1 MPKVSV
7 VTSVYNGEV
16 FLEQC
21 VRSILGQTFRDFE
34 FIILNNGST
43 DRTAQI
49 LNQLRDPRL
58 RIIHQENLGVT
69 RSLDKG
75 VRMAR
80 ADLIARL
87 DVDDYSFPNRLE
99 RQVDFMDR
107 NLDYALC
114 GAKSLELIGDKILPQ
129 RVPFI
134 ENDENIRRI
143 LSCYNPFAHSAIM
156 FRKQSFIDAGGYDEQ
171 FTFGIDYDL
180 WIRILQTGKGY
191 ILEDELTMIR
201 LSAES
206 MSFQNSR
213 KQKLEGLSLRWRAFN
228 NFGGNPMKVTLLFLK
243 SVLGLIFPLNIRFQR
258 SGAHKKKSFTA
269 SILSRLER
277 M

>member
-1 MPKVSV
+1 MPKVSI
-7 VTSVYNGEV
+7 VTSVHNGEA

-21 VRSILGQTFRDFE
+21 VHSILDQTFRDFE
-34 FIILNNGST
+34 FIVLNNGST
-43 DRTAQI
+43 DGTAQI

-87 DVDDYSFPNRLE
+87 DADDYSFPNRLK
-99 RQVDFMDR
+99 RQVNFMDK

-114 GAKSLELIGDKILPQ
+114 GSKFLELTGDKVSSQ
-129 RVPFI
+129 KVPFV
-134 ENDENIRRI
+134 ENDENIRSI
-143 LSCYNPFAHSAIM
+143 LSCYNPFAHSAVI
-156 FRKQSFIDAGGYDEQ
+156 FRKQSFIDAGGYDER

-180 WIRILQTGKGY
+180 WIRMLQTGKGY

-206 MSFQNSR
+206 MSFQNRR
-213 KQKLEGLSLRWRAFN
+213 KQKLEGLSIRWRAFK
-228 NFGGNPMKVTLLFLK
+228 NFGGNPLKVALLFLK
-243 SVLGLIFPLNIRFQR
+243 SILGLIFPLGIRFQR
-258 SGAHKKKSFTA
+258 AIANKK
-269 SILSRLER
+269 RLYL
-277 M
+277 